1 MTEAPPG
8 DQQPRLSRMG
18 AAERLLRKG
27 QGHRPRCTGRT
38 ISRSKRDGGGI
49 AVRAAVAWA
58 DGARRPGLE
67 ARSGPTRARVRP
79 RRPAT
84 SPRVRR
90 WLADPQLWAWTRSAA
105 HRRAVSGDRRPP
117 SGPRRRA
124 GAKGAR
130 RASLRGGASHEA
142 EGRGGARTGRAGLVG
157 PGRRRLCVVRQIGDQ
172 LVPGIEQFLL
182 VNKELP
188 EP

>member
-1 MTEAPPG
+1 MAPG
-8 DQQPRLSRMG
+8 DLAWRLGRAG
-18 AAERLLRKG
+18 RVPVFGRVGPLRRHVCANG
-27 QGHRPRCTGRT
+27 WPIRNY
-38 ISRSKRDGGGI
+38 
-49 AVRAAVAWA
+49 
-58 DGARRPGLE
+58 
-67 ARSGPTRARVRP
+67 
-79 RRPAT
+79 
-84 SPRVRR
+84 
-90 WLADPQLWAWTRSAA
+90 WAWTRSAA

-130 RASLRGGASHEA
+130 RAPLRGGASHEA

-157 PGRRRLCVVRQIGDQ
+157 PGRHRLCVVRQIGDQ

>member
-1 MTEAPPG
+1 MASGST
-8 DQQPRLSRMG
+8 
-18 AAERLLRKG
+18 
-27 QGHRPRCTGRT
+27 RPRSTSIATQQGRASAARLT
-38 ISRSKRDGGGI
+38 HAIATTSRGTPGSRDPKI
-49 AVRAAVAWA
+49 ERC
-58 DGARRPGLE
+58 RIPTN
-67 ARSGPTRARVRP
+67 SPPTGPTRARVRP